1 MRRFRTFFKYFKNN
15 KKSFYR
21 YSCLSFLVGIL
32 ELFGVALTYPFIMK
46 LLAKEPSTNWI
57 SSPLVIGIGII
68 LLFLLKNAFM
78 IFYSYLQ
85 SKFTKNVE
93 AEVNLAFMK
102 YFLSSSYQIT
112 SKIPL
117 SRKETIMGLL
127 IPNVISN
134 YILRLLNLNVN
145 IFIFTLISI
154 FLIIKFPLATIITL
168 FFAALLIGI
177 QNRIFKP
184 KLEAISKKISSASA
198 LFNQRGKEVIL
209 NIKSV
214 KVSDNEKFFFDNYK
228 SAIYNFF
235 KFGQETLF
243 LNTIPPYIT
252 EPFIILLL
260 FILLAIISIE
270 NFSEPD
276 KLVASFAVIVSAIF
290 RLSPTISRIQVNLNG
305 ISSVLPLVDEF
316 LSLCDKFEISK
327 VKEPEY
333 KEFCKLNEK
342 IELKNINFEY
352 EKGSPVLKDINLEI
366 KKGEFIGIIGH
377 TGSGK
382 STMVQML
389 NGLIKPTSGKVLLN
403 GEDIFANPKEIR
415 KVRFQVGMV
424 FQYPEYQ
431 LFEETV
437 YKDIAFGPTNMGI
450 SGDELDKRVRSA
462 AMFTGL
468 KEELLFKSP
477 FDLSGGEKR
486 RAAIA
491 GVIAMD
497 PEILILDEPT
507 AGLDPMGRDVLLSQI
522 TEYHKVRNNT
532 VLLVS
537 HSMEDIARVADRVIV
552 MNKSHLQMFDNTK
565 NIFARGDE
573 LAKIGLRI
581 PQITKIMSDIN
592 GDSGLFSQGILC
604 VEQAASEIAEVLK
617 RRGKL

>member
-333 KEFCKLNEK
+333 KEFYKLNDN

-352 EKGSPVLKDINLEI
+352 DKGSPVLKDINLVI
-366 KKGEFIGIIGH
+366 NKGEFIGIAGL
-377 TGSGK
+377 SGA
-382 STMVQML
+382 
-389 NGLIKPTSGKVLLN
+389 GKTTLA
-403 GEDIFANPKEIR
+403 DI
-415 KVRFQVGMV
+415 
-424 FQYPEYQ
+424 
-431 LFEETV
+431 
-437 YKDIAFGPTNMGI
+437 I
-450 SGDELDKRVRSA
+450 SGLLIPQSGEILVDGKKVSKPLKIGYIPQEFTVINGTIKDNVTFGSPKQDDA
-462 AMFTGL
+462 AVVEAL
-468 KEELLFKSP
+468 KKAQLYDFIEQNLKNGIDSNP
-477 FDLSGGEKR
+477 FVDSSGFSHGQKQR
-486 RAAIA
+486 LAIA
-491 GVIAMD
+491 RALYQD
-497 PEILILDEPT
+497 PDILILDEAT
-507 AGLDPMGRDVLLSQI
+507 SSLDLKTEDEICSVLKDLKGQKTIIAIAHRLSTI
-522 TEYHKVRNNT
+522 KFADKIVYMKNAEIV
-532 VLLVS
+532 
-537 HSMEDIARVADRVIV
+537 DIAA
-552 MNKSHLQMFDNTK
+552 FDQL
-565 NIFARGDE
+565 FARNSDFRE
-573 LAKIGLRI
+573 LVNL
-581 PQITKIMSDIN
+581 
-592 GDSGLFSQGILC
+592 
-604 VEQAASEIAEVLK
+604 ASIK
-617 RRGKL
+617 KQTD

>member
-366 KKGEFIGIIGH
+366 KKGEFIGIAGL
-377 TGSGK
+377 SGA
-382 STMVQML
+382 
-389 NGLIKPTSGKVLLN
+389 GKTTLA
-403 GEDIFANPKEIR
+403 DI
-415 KVRFQVGMV
+415 
-424 FQYPEYQ
+424 
-431 LFEETV
+431 
-437 YKDIAFGPTNMGI
+437 I
-450 SGDELDKRVRSA
+450 SGLLIPQAGEILVDGKKVSKPLKIGYIPQEFTVINGTIKDNVTFGSPKQDDA
-462 AMFTGL
+462 AVVEAL
-468 KEELLFKSP
+468 KKAQLYDFIEQNLKNGIDSNP
-477 FDLSGGEKR
+477 FVDSSGFSHGQKQR
-486 RAAIA
+486 LAIA
-491 GVIAMD
+491 RALYQD
-497 PEILILDEPT
+497 PDILILDEAT
-507 AGLDPMGRDVLLSQI
+507 SSLDLKTEDEICSVLKDLKGQKTIIAIAHRLSTI
-522 TEYHKVRNNT
+522 KFADKIVYMKNAEIV
-532 VLLVS
+532 
-537 HSMEDIARVADRVIV
+537 DIAA
-552 MNKSHLQMFDNTK
+552 FDQLFAK
-565 NIFARGDE
+565 NSDFRE
-573 LAKIGLRI
+573 LVNL
-581 PQITKIMSDIN
+581 
-592 GDSGLFSQGILC
+592 
-604 VEQAASEIAEVLK
+604 ASIK
-617 RRGKL
+617 KQND

>member
-46 LLAKEPSTNWI
+46 LLAKEPSSNWI

-352 EKGSPVLKDINLEI
+352 DKGSPVLKDINLVI
-366 KKGEFIGIIGH
+366 NKGEFIGIAGL
-377 TGSGK
+377 SGA
-382 STMVQML
+382 
-389 NGLIKPTSGKVLLN
+389 GKTTLA
-403 GEDIFANPKEIR
+403 DI
-415 KVRFQVGMV
+415 
-424 FQYPEYQ
+424 
-431 LFEETV
+431 
-437 YKDIAFGPTNMGI
+437 I
-450 SGDELDKRVRSA
+450 SGLLIPQSGEILVDGKKVSKPLKIGYIPQEFTVINGTIKDNVTFGSPKQDDA
-462 AMFTGL
+462 AVVEAL
-468 KEELLFKSP
+468 KKAQLYDFIEQNLKNGIDSNP
-477 FDLSGGEKR
+477 FVDSSGFSHGQKQR
-486 RAAIA
+486 LAIA
-491 GVIAMD
+491 RALYQD
-497 PEILILDEPT
+497 PDILILDEAT
-507 AGLDPMGRDVLLSQI
+507 SSLDLKTEDEICSVLKDLKGQKTIIAIAHRLSTI
-522 TEYHKVRNNT
+522 KFADKIVYMKNAEIV
-532 VLLVS
+532 
-537 HSMEDIARVADRVIV
+537 DIAA
-552 MNKSHLQMFDNTK
+552 FDQLFAK
-565 NIFARGDE
+565 NSDFRE
-573 LAKIGLRI
+573 LVNL
-581 PQITKIMSDIN
+581 
-592 GDSGLFSQGILC
+592 
-604 VEQAASEIAEVLK
+604 ASIK
-617 RRGKL
+617 KQND